1 MSVGADKIIANI
13 KADAQTKSDEIISK
27 ATAES
32 DKILA
37 EGQVQAENA
46 KQEIIDSAEKQADM
60 KYQQIIS
67 EAKVNSRRKELE
79 SREEI
84 IEKAFRVASEK
95 IEKQASENS
104 ANYVESLKTM
114 IKDASLQVGGN
125 QLEIL
130 VRADDVDNVK
140 SMIDEVSDYVA
151 SETGNETSF
160 IIGEPI
166 DIIGGA
172 VVKTVDGEVEVKN
185 TIEARMLRYRKYL
198 RSEVAKTLFK

>member
-1 MSVGADKIIANI
+1 
-13 KADAQTKSDEIISK
+13 
-27 ATAES
+27 
-32 DKILA
+32 
-37 EGQVQAENA
+37 
-46 KQEIIDSAEKQADM
+46 M

-79 SREEI
+79 AREEV

-172 VVKTVDGEVEVKN
+172 VVKTVDGEIEVKN

-198 RSEVAKTLFK
+198 RSEVAKTLFR